1 MTTPLRPPGPSGP
14 FPLQIFLAF
23 RDPLAYLERVRDR
36 YGDIVMLRRDKTYL
50 LCTPE
55 GVKRVLQDNHLN
67 YVKGPLYRAGA
78 RPLMGDGLFTAD
90 GEEWKRQRRVAQPAF
105 SRTLHDEFAALINSE
120 VRVTRDRWM
129 AKARAGE
136 SIDLHPELVW
146 ATLRI
151 ALRLVFGESVD
162 HRVDELTAAFLKAQK
177 EINLLSAFNPLSPP
191 EWVPTPSHVR
201 FRAGKRVLHEFVL
214 ATIARRRASRERG
227 SDLLSLYLK
236 AAEQEDGPVDIPLL
250 RDEMM
255 TLLATGH
262 DVTCDAITWTLY
274 FLMKHPE
281 IEQRLTG
288 IIQQTLDGRAPTLAD
303 LAAMP
308 YLSWVINESM
318 RINPPAWGMLR
329 TSVGHDTLCG
339 YPIGPQSRVIVSP
352 YVVHRNPRVWDR
364 PLAFEPDRFDPE
376 RMKGKHRFAFFPFG
390 AGPRQCIGLGVATI
404 EAQLFLATLLST
416 FRFEMEPGQDIRPL
430 PRVSLKP
437 NGPIRTRLHR
447 RGAGVPVTV

>member
-1 MTTPLRPPGPSGP
+1 MATPLRPPGPSGP
-14 FPLQIFLAF
+14 LLLQVFLAL
-23 RDPLAYLERVRDR
+23 RDPLAYLEGLRDR
-36 YGDIVMLRRDKTYL
+36 YGEIVMVRRDKTYL
-50 LCTPE
+50 LCSPD

-67 YVKGPLYRAGA
+67 YIKGPLYRKGA

-90 GEEWKRQRRVAQPAF
+90 GEAWKQQRRIAQPAF
-105 SRTLHDEFAALINSE
+105 SRSLHDDFAALINRE
-120 VRVTRDRWM
+120 VQVVRDRWM
-129 AKARAGE
+129 AKAQAGQ

-146 ATLRI
+146 ATLRF
-151 ALRLVFGESVD
+151 ALRLVFGEDVD
-162 HRVDELTAAFLKAQK
+162 ARVDELTGAFLKAQK
-177 EINLLSAFNPLSPP
+177 EINLLSVFNPLNPP
-191 EWVPTPSHVR
+191 EWVPTPSRHR

-214 ATIARRRASRERG
+214 ETIARRRASSERG

-236 AAEQEDGPVDIPLL
+236 AAEQEDGPLDIPLL

-274 FLMKHPE
+274 FLMKHPDV
-281 IEQRLTG
+281 EQRLTG
-288 IIQQTLDGRAPTLAD
+288 VIHQTLGGRVPTLAD

-308 YLSWVINESM
+308 YLSWVINEAM

-329 TSVGHDTLCG
+329 TAVGPDTLCG
-339 YPIGPQSRVIVSP
+339 YPIAPGARVIVSP

-364 PLAFEPDRFDPE
+364 PLEFEPDRFDPE
-376 RMKGKHRFAFFPFG
+376 RMKGKHRFVFFPFG
-390 AGPRQCIGLGVATI
+390 AGPRQCIGMGVAII
-404 EAQLFLATLLST
+404 EAQLFLASFLST
-416 FRFEMEPGQDIRPL
+416 FRFEIEPGQDIRPL

-447 RGAGVPVTV
+447 RQARS